1 MLLTL
6 FVIAIVLIAATGV
19 YCLIA
24 THNLIRVL
32 IALELLNKAATLLI
46 ALAGIINR
54 QVATAQ
60 SYIIALIVI
69 EVVVTAV
76 GAGIA
81 IAVHTKDGSLDLR
94 NMLKAKGGEEN
105 D

>member
-6 FVIAIVLIAATGV
+6 FIIAIVLIAATGI
-19 YCLIA
+19 YCIIA

-46 ALAGIINR
+46 ALAGAVSG
-54 QVATAQ
+54 QMALAQ
-60 SYIIALIVI
+60 CYIIALIII

-81 IAVHTKDGSLDLR
+81 IAVHAKDGSLDLR
-94 NMLKAKGGEEN
+94 QLLKAKGGN
-105 D
+105 ADD

>member
-6 FVIAIVLIAATGV
+6 FVIAITLIAAAGL
-19 YCLIA
+19 YCIIA

-46 ALAGIINR
+46 ALAGVVSG
-54 QVATAQ
+54 QMALAQ
-60 SYIIALIVI
+60 SYIIALIII

-81 IAVHTKDGSLDLR
+81 IAVHGADGSLDLR
-94 NMLKAKGGEEN
+94 QLIKAKGG
-105 D
+105 DADD